1 MKTRQFIILFAFL
14 GILALI
20 YFPIMKG
27 KEEKTEDV
35 KKKKEN
41 YLPIFKVT
49 NQPQVQQ
56 LDSYGQIIGVAQFNV
71 TMKVQGEI
79 DRDNRLLKPG
89 MTFKKNEILVKV
101 DRTEALYNLL
111 SRRSQFINLI
121 AGVIPDIGIDLP
133 EETEKWKNYLRMIS
147 PTASLPNLPEINSER
162 EKLLING
169 RNITAEYYGIKSAES
184 QVENYLYLAPFN
196 GVIVESFVEP
206 GSMITPGTPLLM
218 IAEND
223 KFEVKAPINI
233 SQVDAF
239 TRAETVHFTDAQ
251 GDTLGNGKLL
261 RTSPQINSQTQS
273 VDAYFSI
280 DHAEDLVIGAFV
292 NLTVNSVLQD
302 STVVLPEIAAQN
314 GVVQLLR
321 DSLINKQ
328 KVTVVGTKQDSVFVK
343 GIANDEY
350 VILQPVENVQDSIKY
365 IGIKR
370 N

>member
-1 MKTRQFIILFAFL
+1 MKTRQFIILIVFL
-14 GILALI
+14 SVLALI
-20 YFPIMKG
+20 YVPIMKG
-27 KEEKTEDV
+27 KDNSTEET

-41 YLPIFKVT
+41 YLPIFQVT
-49 NQPQVQQ
+49 NRPQVQQ
-56 LDSYGQIIGVAQFNV
+56 LDSYGQIIGLAQFNV

-121 AGVIPDIGIDLP
+121 AGVLPDISIDLP
-133 EETEKWKNYLRMIS
+133 KEEKKWKNYLEMIT
-147 PTASLPNLPEINSER
+147 PTASLPPLPSINSER

-184 QVENYLYLAPFN
+184 QIENYLYLAPFN

-206 GSMITPGTPLLM
+206 GSIITPGTPLFA

-223 KFEVKAPINI
+223 QFEVKAPINI
-233 SQVDAF
+233 NQVDAF
-239 TRAETVHFTDAQ
+239 NRAETVHFTDAQ

-261 RTSPQINSQTQS
+261 RTSPQINNQTQS

-280 DHAEDLVIGAFV
+280 DYAGNPVIGSFV
-292 NLTVNSVLQD
+292 NVTVNSAIQD

-314 GVVQLLR
+314 NRVQILR
-321 DSLINKQ
+321 DSLIHTQ
-328 KVTVVGTKQDSVFVK
+328 KVTIVGTKQDSVFVK
-343 GIANDEY
+343 GIKDNEY
-350 VILQPVENVQDSIKY
+350 VILQPVENIQDSIKY